1 MDLITD
7 GGTKIPH
14 AAGCGQQQKKEDSN
28 LWSGKELFFLTYVYT
43 PVPFHML
50 YIF

>member
-14 AAGCGQQQKKEDSN
+14 AAGCGQQQRREKRAG
-28 LWSGKELFFLTYVYT
+28 GKGKVN
-43 PVPFHML
+43 PPDPS
-50 YIF
+50 IQD